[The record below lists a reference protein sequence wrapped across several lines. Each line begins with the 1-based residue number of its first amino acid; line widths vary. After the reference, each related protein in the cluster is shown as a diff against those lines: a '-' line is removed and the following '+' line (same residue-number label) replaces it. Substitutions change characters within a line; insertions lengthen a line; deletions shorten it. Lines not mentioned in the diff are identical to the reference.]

1 MSSTVA
7 VRVKQIRQIT
17 PVIREFSFES
27 TEQEL
32 LPFSSGSHIVVQ
44 LPLADRVLR
53 NAYSLMNDPYDQYT
67 KLQYVCRNSLV
78 AVPNICMNE
87 LRLETSSR
95 FLLL

>member
-1 MSSTVA
+1 VNSVLN
-7 VRVKQIRQIT
+7 QL
-17 PVIREFSFES
+17 E
-27 TEQEL
+27 EL

-53 NAYSLMNDPYDQYT
+53 NAYSLMNDPYDQYEYKIAAFAGT
-67 KLQYVCRNSLV
+67 VCV